1 MVKLILM
8 LMSMS
13 MSMSFELEVEVDAF
27 LSATNWQKI
36 PNMAVKYLKTAN
48 RPKGKAY
55 IKNV

>member
-1 MVKLILM
+1 MVMVKLILM
-8 LMSMS
+8 L

>member
-1 MVKLILM
+1 MVMVKLILM
-8 LMSMS
+8 LMSML
-13 MSMSFELEVEVDAF
+13 MSFELEVEVDAF